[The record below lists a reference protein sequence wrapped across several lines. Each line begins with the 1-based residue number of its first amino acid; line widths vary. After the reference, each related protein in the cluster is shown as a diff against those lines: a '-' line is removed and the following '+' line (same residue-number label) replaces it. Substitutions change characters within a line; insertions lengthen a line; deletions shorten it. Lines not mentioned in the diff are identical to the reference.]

1 MRLMDNLRNAE
12 KRGVSS
18 VRRGMER
25 AKDEWNDVE
34 RRIRQ
39 RMRIYPQKVRNR
51 IDSSADQQQEPAK
64 RSAAAVA
71 GGVSSAPETTKPII
85 SVHGRDI
92 PEEEIDKPAA

>member
-1 MRLMDNLRNAE
+1 M
-12 KRGVSS
+12 SS
-18 VRRGMER
+18 VRRGVER

-39 RMRIYPQKVRNR
+39 RMRIYPQKLHSRT
-51 IDSSADQQQEPAK
+51 DSLSDQQREPAV

-71 GGVSSAPETTKPII
+71 GGVSAAPGTTKPII